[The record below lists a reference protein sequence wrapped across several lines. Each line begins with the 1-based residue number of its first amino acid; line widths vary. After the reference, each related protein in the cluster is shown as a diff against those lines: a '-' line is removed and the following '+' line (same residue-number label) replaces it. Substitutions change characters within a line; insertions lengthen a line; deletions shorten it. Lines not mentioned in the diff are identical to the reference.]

1 MKLKEKIYIWFLLA
15 KTYILVYG
23 RGFYKVSVK
32 RIQTFISNLSI
43 KIKTQFYNW
52 IISYLKKK

>member
-1 MKLKEKIYIWFLLA
+1 MSLKEKIYIWFLLA

-32 RIQTFISNLSI
+32 RIRLFISNLSI
-43 KIKTQFYNW
+43 KIKTKLYNW
-52 IISYLKKK
+52 IINYLKRK